1 VELFRKKDSRFYW
14 YDFKVRGKRYRG
26 STKETNK
33 KRAGRIAALRFSQAI
48 EGTGLLDRKA
58 PSLQELS
65 TRFRGWVESAGLASK
80 TRKYYANGW
89 RLLSST
95 CIVGMRL
102 DHITKDHV
110 EVLRFG
116 GSAANVNCALRTL
129 RRMLH
134 KGEEWNLLIKIPK
147 FKLWPEHGRK
157 LRLDDNAEEKLLTA
171 AKSCNW
177 KPEMF
182 ELFRDVI
189 ILARDTGM
197 RNGRE
202 LYRIRT
208 ENLDWNNRIIFVP
221 DSKTVDGRRMIP
233 MSDRAYEVLRA
244 RAAGKVEGCLF
255 PSARSRCGHLMD
267 LGKPFRIA
275 RRKAQLPENLV
286 LYCARHDYGTR
297 VLSNT
302 GNLAAVMTTM
312 GHKDVRA
319 TMQYQ
324 HPDLEIVR
332 AALNR
337 TNESSVQTTT

>member
-58 PSLQELS
+58 PSLHELS
-65 TRFRGWVESAGLASK
+65 TRFRIWVESAGLASK

-95 CIVGMRL
+95 SIVGMRL

-116 GSAANVNCALRTL
+116 GSAANLNCALRTL
-129 RRMLH
+129 
-134 KGEEWNLLIKIPK
+134 
-147 FKLWPEHGRK
+147 HGCSTR
-157 LRLDDNAEEKLLTA
+157 EK
-171 AKSCNW
+171 SG
-177 KPEMF
+177 
-182 ELFRDVI
+182 I
-189 ILARDTGM
+189 
-197 RNGRE
+197 NGRE

-233 MSDRAYEVLRA
+233 MSDRAY
-244 RAAGKVEGCLF
+244 
-255 PSARSRCGHLMD
+255 RCSE
-267 LGKPFRIA
+267 PA
-275 RRKAQLPENLV
+275 PQVRRKDGCFLPLV
-286 LYCARHDYGTR
+286 HG
-297 VLSNT
+297 V
-302 GNLAAVMTTM
+302 V
-312 GHKDVRA
+312 
-319 TMQYQ
+319 
-324 HPDLEIVR
+324 I
-332 AALNR
+332 
-337 TNESSVQTTT
+337 

>member
-1 VELFRKKDSRFYW
+1 
-14 YDFKVRGKRYRG
+14 
-26 STKETNK
+26 
-33 KRAGRIAALRFSQAI
+33 
-48 EGTGLLDRKA
+48 
-58 PSLQELS
+58 
-65 TRFRGWVESAGLASK
+65 
-80 TRKYYANGW
+80 
-89 RLLSST
+89 
-95 CIVGMRL
+95 
-102 DHITKDHV
+102 
-110 EVLRFG
+110 
-116 GSAANVNCALRTL
+116 
-129 RRMLH
+129 MLH
-134 KGEEWNLLIKIPK
+134 KGEEWNLLIKAPK

-233 MSDRAYEVLRA
+233 MSDRAYEVFRA
-244 RAAGKVEGCLF
+244 RAAGKAEGWLF
-255 PSARSRCGHLMD
+255 PSARSGCGHLMD
-267 LGKPFRIA
+267 LGRQFRIA
-275 RRKAQLPENLV
+275 RRKAQLPEDLV
-286 LYCARHDYGTR
+286 SYCARHDYGTR

-302 GNLAAVMTTM
+302 GNLAAVMRTM

-319 TMQYQ
+319 AMQYQ

-337 TNESSVQTTT
+337 TNGSSVQTTA

>member
-1 VELFRKKDSRFYW
+1 MELFRKKDSRFYW

-33 KRAGRIAALRFSQAI
+33 KRARRIAALGFSQAI
-48 EGTGLLDRKA
+48 EGTGLLDRKV

-65 TRFRGWVESAGLASK
+65 TRFLGWVESTALASK

-95 CIVGMRL
+95 TVAGMRL
-102 DHITKDHV
+102 DNITKDQV
-110 EVLRFG
+110 EALRFG
-116 GSAANVNCALRTL
+116 SSAANENCALRTL

-134 KGEEWNLLIKIPK
+134 KGEEWNLLIKVPK
-147 FKLWPEHGRK
+147 FKLWPEQGRK
-157 LRLDDNAEEKLLTA
+157 LRLDDDAEQKLLAA
-171 AKSCNW
+171 AKACNW
-177 KPEMF
+177 KPRMF
-182 ELFRDVI
+182 DLFRDVI

-202 LYRIRT
+202 LYRVRT
-208 ENLDWNNRIIFVP
+208 ENLDWGNRIIFVP

-244 RAAGKVEGCLF
+244 RAAGKAEGWLF
-255 PSARSRCGHLMD
+255 PSARSRSGHLMD
-267 LGKPFRIA
+267 LGKQFRMA
-275 RRKAQLPENLV
+275 RRKAQLSEDLV

-302 GNLAAVMTTM
+302 GNLAAVMRTM

-319 TMQYQ
+319 AMQYQ

-337 TNESSVQTTT
+337 RNGSSAQTSA

>member
-1 VELFRKKDSRFYW
+1 
-14 YDFKVRGKRYRG
+14 
-26 STKETNK
+26 
-33 KRAGRIAALRFSQAI
+33 
-48 EGTGLLDRKA
+48 
-58 PSLQELS
+58 
-65 TRFRGWVESAGLASK
+65 
-80 TRKYYANGW
+80 
-89 RLLSST
+89 
-95 CIVGMRL
+95 MRL
-102 DHITKDHV
+102 DHITKGHV
-110 EVLRFG
+110 EALRFG
-116 GSAANVNCALRTL
+116 SSTANVNCALRTL

-134 KGEEWNLLIKIPK
+134 KGEEWNLLIKLPK

-157 LRLDDNAEEKLLTA
+157 LRLDDDAEQKLLAA

-177 KPEMF
+177 KPPMF

-221 DSKTVDGRRMIP
+221 DSKTVDGRRIIP
-233 MSDRAYEVLRA
+233 MSDRAYEVLRV
-244 RAAGKVEGCLF
+244 RAAGKAEEWLF
-255 PSARSRCGHLMD
+255 PSARSRCGHLTD
-267 LGKPFRIA
+267 LGKQFRIA
-275 RRKAQLPENLV
+275 RRKAQLSEDLV

-297 VLSNT
+297 ILSNT
-302 GNLAAVMTTM
+302 GNLAAVMTTT

-319 TMQYQ
+319 AMQYQ

-337 TNESSVQTTT
+337 TNGSSRQTTA

>member
-1 VELFRKKDSRFYW
+1 
-14 YDFKVRGKRYRG
+14 
-26 STKETNK
+26 
-33 KRAGRIAALRFSQAI
+33 LRFSQAI

-65 TRFRGWVESAGLASK
+65 TRFRSWVESAGLASK
-80 TRKYYANGW
+80 RRKYYVNGW

-95 CIVGMRL
+95 SIVAMRL

-116 GSAANVNCALRTL
+116 GSAANLNCALRTL

-134 KGEEWNLLIKIPK
+134 KGEEWNLLIKVPK
-147 FKLWPEHGRK
+147 FKLWPEHGSK

-177 KPEMF
+177 KAEMF

-233 MSDRAYEVLRA
+233 MSDRAYEVLEPAPQVRL
-244 RAAGKVEGCLF
+244 KDGCF
-255 PSARSRCGHLMD
+255 
-267 LGKPFRIA
+267 
-275 RRKAQLPENLV
+275 LPLV
-286 LYCARHDYGTR
+286 QG
-297 VLSNT
+297 V
-302 GNLAAVMTTM
+302 V
-312 GHKDVRA
+312 
-319 TMQYQ
+319 
-324 HPDLEIVR
+324 I
-332 AALNR
+332 
-337 TNESSVQTTT
+337 